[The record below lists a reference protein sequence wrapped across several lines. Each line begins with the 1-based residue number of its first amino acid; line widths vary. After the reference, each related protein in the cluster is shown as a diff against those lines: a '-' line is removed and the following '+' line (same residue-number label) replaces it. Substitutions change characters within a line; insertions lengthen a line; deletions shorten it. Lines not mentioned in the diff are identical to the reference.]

1 MHAVPTSVVPLYHQ
15 IYLVLRDRCVADC
28 DATLPFPGEL
38 DLARQYKVS
47 RITMR
52 KALDQLVQEGL
63 VTRRRGAGTFVN
75 PAVARQTLE
84 ERRSAGLLENI
95 ISAALDT
102 SVRVICLER
111 AVPLPEIAAE
121 LGLAAGEPA
130 VRTVRVRSIDRGPVS
145 HITTFVPTAIGE
157 RLHAEALSARP
168 MLTLLEEQG
177 VKVGHARQTLSARLA
192 DTDVASLLEVPV
204 GAPLLAVRRLVLDVQ
219 GRPVQWLQG
228 LYRPDRYEYRM
239 GLWRG
244 GDEEAR
250 VWYQKDEAA
259 RP

>member
-1 MHAVPTSVVPLYHQ
+1 L
-15 IYLVLRDRCVADC
+15 
-28 DATLPFPGEL
+28 PGEL

-75 PAVARQTLE
+75 PAVARQAQE
-84 ERRSAGLLENI
+84 QRRSAGLLENI
-95 ISAALDT
+95 ISSALDT
-102 SVRVICLER
+102 TVRVICLER
-111 AVPLPEIAAE
+111 AVPPPEVAAE
-121 LGLAAGEPA
+121 LGLATGEAA
-130 VRTVRVRSIDRGPVS
+130 VRTVRVRSIDKGPVS
-145 HITTFVPTAIGE
+145 HITTYVPAAIGG
-157 RLHAEALSARP
+157 RLHAESLSARP

-177 VKVGHARQTLSARLA
+177 VKVGHARQTITARLA
-192 DTDVASLLEVPV
+192 DTDVAALLDVPV
-204 GAPLLAVRRLVLDVQ
+204 GAPLLAVRRLVLDVE
-219 GRPVQWLQG
+219 GRPVQWLRG

-239 GLWRG
+239 DLWRG

-250 VWYQKDEAA
+250 IWVQKDEAA

>member
-1 MHAVPTSVVPLYHQ
+1 MHAVPGSVVPLYHQ

-28 DATLPFPGEL
+28 DATLPLPGEL

-75 PAVARQTLE
+75 PAVARQAQE
-84 ERRSAGLLENI
+84 QRRSAGLLENI
-95 ISAALDT
+95 ISSALDT
-102 SVRVICLER
+102 TVRVICLER
-111 AVPLPEIAAE
+111 AVPPPEVAAE
-121 LGLAAGEPA
+121 LGLATGEAA
-130 VRTVRVRSIDRGPVS
+130 VRTVRVRSIDKGPVS
-145 HITTFVPTAIGE
+145 HITTYVPAAIGG
-157 RLHAEALSARP
+157 RLHAESLSARP

-177 VKVGHARQTLSARLA
+177 VKVGHARQTITARLA
-192 DTDVASLLEVPV
+192 DTDVAALLDVPV
-204 GAPLLAVRRLVLDVQ
+204 GAPLLAVRRLVLDVE
-219 GRPVQWLQG
+219 GRPVQWLRG

-239 GLWRG
+239 DLWRG

-250 VWYQKDEAA
+250 VWYQRDQAG

>member
-1 MHAVPTSVVPLYHQ
+1 MQAVTDSVVPLYHQ

-28 DATLPFPGEL
+28 DGATPLPGEL

-75 PAVARQTLE
+75 PEVARQTQDQ
-84 ERRSAGLLENI
+84 RRSAGLLENI
-95 ISAALDT
+95 ISSALDT
-102 SVRVICLER
+102 SVRVISLEQV
-111 AVPLPEIAAE
+111 APPPDVAAG
-121 LGLAAGEPA
+121 LGLAAEERA
-130 VRTVRVRSIDRGPVS
+130 VRAVRVRSVDDGPVS
-145 HITTFVPTAIGE
+145 HITTFVPVAIGE
-157 RLHAEALSARP
+157 RLHADALAARP

-177 VKVGHARQTLSARLA
+177 VKVGHAHQTISARLA
-192 DTDVASLLEVPV
+192 DTHVASLLAVPV
-204 GAPLLAVRRLVLDVQ
+204 GAPLLAVKRLVLDVG

-239 GLWRG
+239 DLWRG

-250 VWYQKDEAA
+250 VWYQKDQAG